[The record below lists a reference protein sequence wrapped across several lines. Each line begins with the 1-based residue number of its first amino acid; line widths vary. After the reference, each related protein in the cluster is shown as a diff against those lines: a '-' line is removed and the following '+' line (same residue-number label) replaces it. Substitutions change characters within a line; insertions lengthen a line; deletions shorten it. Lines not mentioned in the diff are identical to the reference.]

1 MPTIGSSRTV
11 SSNNNLPNKELPI
24 NQNQFGGVFGGPVK
38 KDKLFFFTSFQETQQ
53 KNGLSGYGYSNVT
66 LPNIPTSPR
75 GTCTP
80 GFSAATFTT
89 ACNAAAQAFVSALA
103 KNFCNSVPQQGT
115 VRIQGANTGC
125 ATQTDPL
132 FNMSPVAI
140 SMLQLPGPN
149 GGGYLIPSQTNGSPF
164 QAFSVPVIFK
174 DHQFLGNFDY
184 VIDNKNTLSGR
195 FEWEDD
201 PLYAP
206 DAVINATIV
215 SNTLP
220 GSPIYGLKANDQA
233 ILKLTTIVTSN
244 LVNEARLSY
253 QRFVSTDK
261 VLTPYTNSSVGIKDL
276 GSLDTLSP
284 LTVTGLFT
292 IGGYTGYGAYL
303 PEDQFEYS
311 DEVSWT
317 HGNHI
322 YPSQSIGTL
331 TAATFQDF
339 LIGRCAAV
347 AGCAISNGGTA
358 QPNVSPAGNTNSTFT
373 YEYRVT
379 QLNAFVQDDFK
390 ASSRL
395 TLNLGLRWEYDGFIT
410 DKFGNITN
418 IWPSLIA
425 TNPNPG
431 TGCVLSNGPV
441 GAAATGTGT
450 GCSLAGFVIP
460 ANFNGSL
467 PGGVFKNSNNSTTPH
482 GAPKDDFAPRV
493 GFAWQPTSSAKWV
506 LRGGGGFF
514 YDQLGGQTSG
524 DPMSITS
531 PGVGTVP
538 STTAAPGS
546 FLGNPWVIPG
556 TIPGPAG
563 SFGFTPRW
571 VNPAN
576 NTSSNLSQTV
586 LQQQITVPVTYG
598 WNLNTQYEFLPTWV
612 LEVGYVGSHGI
623 HNAATSMSGAQ
634 GQAGTVNYNYA
645 QLVGVGA
652 PCQNCTLFPAVTTNT
667 TANVPLRVPNLG
679 IAANDISLSTL
690 ASYKYNSLQVTV
702 RKQMSHGLQLQA
714 AYTWSRAFQAYP
726 EGINTYP
733 YVAQVY
739 GLNAYYHPHR
749 LVTNFVWNLPLGH
762 QQGLMGKATDGWS
775 VSGVFTLQ
783 EGTPLTI
790 TDGRDGA
797 IFGVANGVAQFCS
810 GKTSAN
816 VLASGSLTQRV
827 LNGLTTG
834 GQGYFNSA
842 ANSGSACA
850 ANSVFGPPPTVG
862 VVNGAG
868 GGLGYGNSGI
878 GIVRG
883 PDQSNWD
890 ISLSK
895 VTKVFRESQSVE
907 FRGEFFNAFNHPQF
921 GNPNLAVNTA
931 TFGQISSTSVNPRIV
946 QLALKYSF

>member
-1 MPTIGSSRTV
+1 M
-11 SSNNNLPNKELPI
+11 
-24 NQNQFGGVFGGPVK
+24 
-38 KDKLFFFTSFQETQQ
+38 
-53 KNGLSGYGYSNVT
+53 
-66 LPNIPTSPR
+66 
-75 GTCTP
+75 
-80 GFSAATFTT
+80 
-89 ACNAAAQAFVSALA
+89 
-103 KNFCNSVPQQGT
+103 
-115 VRIQGANTGC
+115 IQGPAGSGC
-125 ATQTDPL
+125 SQTQTDPL
-132 FNMSPVAI
+132 FNINPVAI
-140 SMLQLPGPN
+140 SMLQLAGPN
-149 GGGYLIPSQTNGSPF
+149 GGGYLIPSSGTSGNAF

-184 VIDNKNTLSGR
+184 VINAKNTLSGR

-201 PLYAP
+201 PLLAP
-206 DAVINATIV
+206 IAVNNATTV

-220 GSPIYGLKANDQA
+220 GSPIYSLKANDQA
-233 ILKLTTIVTSN
+233 ILKLTTILTSN
-244 LVNEARLSY
+244 LVNEARISY
-253 QRFVSTDK
+253 QRFVSTDH
-261 VLTPYTNSSVGIKDL
+261 VRSPYTNSSVGIKDL

-292 IGGYTGYGAYL
+292 LGGYTSYEAYL

-311 DEVSWT
+311 DQISWT
-317 HGNHI
+317 HGAHSIRSGFEVERVQVDHI

-331 TAATFQDF
+331 TAATFSDF

-347 AGCAISNGGTA
+347 TGCAISNGGTA
-358 QPNVSPAGNTNSTFT
+358 QPNVSPAGTTNSTFT
-373 YEYRVT
+373 FEYRVT

-390 ASSRL
+390 VNSRL

-418 IWPSLIA
+418 IWPSLVA
-425 TNPNPG
+425 TVPNPG

-441 GAAATGTGT
+441 GAGAAGT

-460 ANFNGSL
+460 GNYNGPL
-467 PGGVFKNSNNSTTPH
+467 PGGLFKNSNNSTTPH

-493 GFAWQPTSSAKWV
+493 GFAWQPTSSSKWV
-506 LRGGGGFF
+506 MRGGGGFF

-571 VNPAN
+571 VNPGN
-576 NTSSNLSQTV
+576 FTTISPTSSNLSQTV

-623 HNAATSMSGAQ
+623 HNAATSMAGAQ
-634 GQAGTVNYNYA
+634 GQAGTVTYNQA

-652 PCQNCTLFPAVTTNT
+652 PCQSCALFPSVTTNT

-679 IAANDISLSTL
+679 VAANDISLSTL
-690 ASYKYNSLQVTV
+690 ASYKYNSLQVTA
-702 RKQMSHGLQLQA
+702 RKQMSHGLQIQT

-726 EGINTYP
+726 EGVNTYP
-733 YVAQVY
+733 FVAQIY

-762 QQGLMGKATDGWS
+762 EQGFVGNATNGWS

-783 EGTPLTI
+783 EGTPLTV

-797 IFGVANGVAQFCS
+797 IFGVTNGVGQFCP
-810 GKTSAN
+810 GMTNAN
-816 VLASGSLTQRV
+816 VVASGSVTQRV
-827 LNGLTTG
+827 LSGLTG
-834 GQGYFNSA
+834 GPGYLNSAVNSGASCSA
-842 ANSGSACA
+842 ANA
-850 ANSVFGPPPTVG
+850 VFGPPPTVG

-890 ISLSK
+890 ISLGK
-895 VTKVFRESQSVE
+895 VTKIFHESQSVE
-907 FRGEFFNAFNHPQF
+907 FRGEFFNTFNHPQF
-921 GNPNLAVNTA
+921 GNPALAVNTA